1 MEIKIRLEEVRQGY
15 PGKERDISVIPTV
28 AHVDRGE
35 SIQWT
40 LEGKDAQSFI
50 VFFQKE
56 TPVGQAEVHGR
67 SSGPGE
73 AIKSTPLAL
82 KGAPP
87 RVYRYA
93 VAVATSKEVFLDAA
107 CPEFIVR

>member
-1 MEIKIRLEEVRQGY
+1 MEIKIRLEDPRAGY
-15 PGKERDISVIPTV
+15 SDRERDISVIPTV
-28 AHVDRGE
+28 AHVDRRE
-35 SIQWT
+35 SVQWT

-50 VFFQKE
+50 VFFQNE

-67 SSGPGE
+67 RGAPDE
-73 AIKSTPLAL
+73 AIKSTPLELKSAL
-82 KGAPP
+82 P

-93 VAVATSKEVFLDAA
+93 VAVATSKDVFLDAA